1 MNEIKENK
9 HPHEARKKH
18 RLKADGGDRNDPEP
32 ENGIQSGNR
41 NSEEDSGWNEDG
53 TENPKAQLGMQQK
66 TL

>member
-41 NSEEDSGWNEDG
+41 NSEEDSG
-53 TENPKAQLGMQQK
+53 
-66 TL
+66 